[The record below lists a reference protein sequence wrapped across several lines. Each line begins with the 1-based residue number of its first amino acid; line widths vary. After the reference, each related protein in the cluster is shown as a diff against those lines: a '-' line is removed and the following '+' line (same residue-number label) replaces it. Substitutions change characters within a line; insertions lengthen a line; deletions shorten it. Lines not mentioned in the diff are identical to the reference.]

1 MKKKEDISQV
11 DKKDWDEYTRRPTDI
26 FDKDTTYVE
35 NNSSRRFKFD
45 LHGYTLS
52 EANTKVEEIISYCL
66 KKKIYEILLITG
78 KGLHSNTDNDVYL
91 SKNYSKLR
99 YSIPEYLNT
108 NKNLASTISDISKAD
123 LKDGGDGA
131 IIIKIKKL

>member
-1 MKKKEDISQV
+1 MKKKEDISQI

-26 FDKDTTYVE
+26 FDKDATYVE

-99 YSIPEYLNT
+99 HSIPEYLNT
-108 NKNLASTISDISKAD
+108 NKNVASTISDISKAD

>member
-1 MKKKEDISQV
+1 M
-11 DKKDWDEYTRRPTDI
+11 
-26 FDKDTTYVE
+26 F
-35 NNSSRRFKFD
+35 
-45 LHGYTLS
+45 
-52 EANTKVEEIISYCL
+52 

>member
-1 MKKKEDISQV
+1 VKKKEDISQV

>member
-131 IIIKIKKL
+131 IIIKIKKF

>member
-1 MKKKEDISQV
+1 MKKKEDISQT
-11 DKKDWDEYTRRPTDI
+11 DKKDWDEYTSRITDI
-26 FDKDTTYVE
+26 VDKEELNTE
-35 NNSSRRFKFD
+35 NNSARRFKFD

-52 EANTKVEEIISYCL
+52 EANIKAEEIISHCL
-66 KKKIYEILLITG
+66 KKNVYEILLITG
-78 KGLHSNTDNDVYL
+78 KGIHSNTDNDVYS

-108 NKNLASTISDISKAD
+108 NTNVANKISCISKAD

-131 IIIKIKKL
+131 IIIKLKKL

>member
-66 KKKIYEILLITG
+66 KKK
-78 KGLHSNTDNDVYL
+78 
-91 SKNYSKLR
+91 
-99 YSIPEYLNT
+99 
-108 NKNLASTISDISKAD
+108 NL
-123 LKDGGDGA
+123 
-131 IIIKIKKL
+131 

>member
-66 KKKIYEILLITG
+66 KKKNYEILLITG